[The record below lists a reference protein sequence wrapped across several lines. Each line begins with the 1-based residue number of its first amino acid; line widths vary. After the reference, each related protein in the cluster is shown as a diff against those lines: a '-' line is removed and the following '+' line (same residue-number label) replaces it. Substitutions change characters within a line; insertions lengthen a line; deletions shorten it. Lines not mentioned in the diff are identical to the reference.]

1 MKLSIITI
9 NYNNDSGLLKTIGS
23 VFSQKARDEFEYVV
37 VDGGSKDGS
46 KDTIE
51 LNAAR
56 IDNWVSEPDKG
67 IYNAMNKGVS
77 MATGDYCLFL
87 NSGDVLHNDNVIS
100 DILDYL
106 SGEDLVIGKIVF
118 LNNMSTSVVEAP
130 ITFNRLYVGSLPHP
144 ATFIKTDLLKKYP
157 YDESLRIV
165 SDWKFFLQTVI
176 LDNCS
181 YKIIDNIISDFDCGG
196 ISGVNRDL
204 CDRERASVLK
214 EMFPERIVLDY
225 YRNLKGTG
233 YQDTTYDNFYIKMR
247 DYSYGKYLYSLNV
260 VIMKFIS
267 LFRKGAKFARNYP
280 TKLS

>member
-1 MKLSIITI
+1 MRLSIITI
-9 NYNNDSGLLKTIGS
+9 NYNNLLGLSRTAMS
-23 VFSQKARDEFEYVV
+23 VFGQSKRAEFEYIII
-37 VDGGSKDGS
+37 DGASNDGADS
-46 KDTIE
+46 FLE
-51 LNAAR
+51 LNTKE
-56 IDNWVSEPDKG
+56 IDKWVSEPDSG

-87 NSGDVLHNDNVIS
+87 NSGDVLHDQNVIS
-100 DILDYL
+100 DILGCL
-106 SGEDLVIGKIVF
+106 ENEDLIIGKIVF
-118 LNNMSTSVVEAP
+118 LNNMSTSVVESP
-130 ITFNRLYVGSLPHP
+130 ITFKRLYVGSLPHP
-144 ATFIKTDLLKKYP
+144 ATFIKTDLLRKYP

-176 LDNCS
+176 LNNCS
-181 YKIIDNIISDFDCGG
+181 YKIIDRIVSDFDCDG

-225 YRNLKGTG
+225 FRNLKGEG

-247 DYSYGKYLYSLNV
+247 DYTYGKYLYSLNV
-260 VIMKFIS
+260 VIMKFVS

>member
-1 MKLSIITI
+1 MRLSIITI
-9 NYNNDSGLLKTIGS
+9 NYNNGDGLAKTVES
-23 VFSQKARDEFEYVV
+23 VLSQKGRDEFEYVV

-51 LNAAR
+51 LNAQR
-56 IDNWVSEPDKG
+56 IDRWVSEPDKG

-77 MATGDYCLFL
+77 MATGEYCLFL
-87 NSGDVLHNDNVIS
+87 NSGDVLHDDNVIS

-106 SGEDLVIGKIVF
+106 QDDLVIGKIVF
-118 LNNMSTSVVEAP
+118 LNNMSTSVVESP
-130 ITFNRLYVGSLPHP
+130 ITFMRLYVGSLPHP
-144 ATFIKTDLLKKYP
+144 ATFIKTELLRKYP

-176 LDNCS
+176 IDNCS
-181 YKIIDNIISDFDCGG
+181 YKIVDNIISDFDCDG

-214 EMFPERIVLDY
+214 EMFPEKILLDY
-225 YRNLKGTG
+225 FKSHNGEG
-233 YQDTTYDNFYIKMR
+233 YQDTTYDRFYIKMR

-260 VIMKFIS
+260 MIMKFVS
-267 LFRKGAKFARNYP
+267 LFRKGARFARNYP

>member
-1 MKLSIITI
+1 MRLSIITI
-9 NYNNDSGLLKTIGS
+9 NYNNDSGLAKTISS
-23 VFSQKARDEFEYVV
+23 VLSQKGREGFEYLV

-46 KDTIE
+46 KGTIE
-51 LNAAR
+51 INAQR
-56 IDNWVSEPDKG
+56 IDKWVSEPDRG

-87 NSGDVLHNDNVIS
+87 NSGDVLHDDNVIS
-100 DILDYL
+100 DILFYL
-106 SGEDLVIGKIVF
+106 ENEDLVIGKIVF
-118 LNNMSTSVVEAP
+118 LNNMSTSVVESP
-130 ITFNRLYVGSLPHP
+130 ITFKRFYVGSLPHP
-144 ATFIKTDLLKKYP
+144 ATFIKTDLLRRYP

-181 YKIIDNIISDFDCGG
+181 YKIIDRIVSDFDCDG

-225 YRNLKGTG
+225 FRNLKGEG
-233 YQDTTYDNFYIKMR
+233 YQETTYDNFYIKMR
-247 DYSYGKYLYSLNV
+247 DYTYGKYLYSLNV
-260 VIMKFIS
+260 VIMKFVS

>member
-1 MKLSIITI
+1 MRLSIITI
-9 NYNNDSGLLKTIGS
+9 NYNNGDGLAKTVES
-23 VFSQKARDEFEYVV
+23 VLSQKGRDEFEYVV

-51 LNAAR
+51 LNAQR
-56 IDNWVSEPDKG
+56 IDRWVSEPDKG

-77 MATGDYCLFL
+77 MATGEYCLFL
-87 NSGDVLHNDNVIS
+87 NSGDVLHGDNVIS
-100 DILDYL
+100 DILDCL
-106 SGEDLVIGKIVF
+106 QDDDLIVGKIIF
-118 LNNMSTSVVEAP
+118 LNDLSTSVVEAP
-130 ITFNRLYVGSLPHP
+130 ITFKRLYVGSLPHP
-144 ATFIKTDLLKKYP
+144 ATFIKTKLLRKYP

-176 LDNCS
+176 IDNCS
-181 YKIIDNIISDFDCGG
+181 YKIVDNIISDFDCDG

-214 EMFPERIVLDY
+214 EMFPEKILLDY
-225 YRNLKGTG
+225 FKSHNGEG
-233 YQDTTYDNFYIKMR
+233 YQDTTYDRFYIKMR

-260 VIMKFIS
+260 MIMKFVS
-267 LFRKGAKFARNYP
+267 LFRKGARFARNYP